1 MKVGTNSEYHLTYCS
16 NIHPGESWEEVFTQL
31 KANIPFLKKRLAED
45 KAFGVGLRLS
55 AVAAQELRVDK
66 KLDEFRQWLKKH
78 DCYVFTMN
86 GFPYG
91 SFHGEVVKDKVYRPD
106 WRTQE
111 RLDYT
116 LNLIEIL
123 ASLIPED
130 TDGGIS
136 TSPISYKPWLQSQS
150 ERDEAFKQASKK
162 LAECA
167 RTMAH
172 ILEQDGKEL
181 HIDIEPEPD
190 CLIENTVE
198 TVDFFK
204 NWLFP
209 EGAKYLYDQ
218 YDIPEMEGK
227 SMLRQ
232 HIRICYDTCHFAVEY
247 ENPGKTINTFDEAG
261 IRIGKVQI
269 SAALK
274 VHFTNLSQRQE
285 TARKLQPFAEDTYL
299 HQVVERRQDQSLMQY
314 RDLDEALTAIDN
326 GKAEEWRIHY
336 HVPIFIDQF
345 DGLEST
351 QDSITES
358 LNILSERNDC
368 THFEIETYT
377 WDVLP
382 KHLKTNLLDSI
393 EREYKW
399 TLGHF

>member
-1 MKVGTNSEYHLTYCS
+1 MKVGTNSEFHLTYCS

-31 KANIPFLKKRLAED
+31 KANIPSLKERLADD
-45 KAFGVGLRLS
+45 KAFGIGLRLS
-55 AVAAQELRVDK
+55 ALAALELREDE
-66 KLDEFRQWLKKH
+66 KLDEFKEWLKQH

-91 SFHGEVVKDKVYRPD
+91 SFHAEVVKDKVYQPD

-123 ASLIPED
+123 AELVPED
-130 TDGGIS
+130 MDGGIS
-136 TSPISYKPWLQSQS
+136 TSPISYKPWFEPQS
-150 ERDEAFKQASKK
+150 EREDAFRESCKR

-172 ILEQDGKEL
+172 VQEQDGKEL

-190 CLIENTVE
+190 CLIENTAE
-198 TVDFFK
+198 TVDFFT

-209 EGAKYLYDQ
+209 EGAQYLSDQ
-218 YDIPEMEGK
+218 YDISETDGK
-227 SMLRQ
+227 RILRQ
-232 HIRICYDTCHFAVEY
+232 HIRVCYDTCHFAVEY
-247 ENPGKTINTFDEAG
+247 ENSRETINAFDEAG

-274 VHFTNLSQRQE
+274 VHFTDLNQREEVGQ
-285 TARKLQPFAEDTYL
+285 KLQPFAEDTYL
-299 HQVVERRQDQSLMQY
+299 HQVVERRQDQSLLQY
-314 RDLDEALTAIDN
+314 RDLGEALTAIDN

-351 QDSITES
+351 QDAITES
-358 LNILSERNDC
+358 LNILSARNDC

-399 TLGHF
+399 TLAYF

>member
-1 MKVGTNSEYHLTYCS
+1 MKVGSNSEYHLTYCS
-16 NIHPGESWEEVFTQL
+16 NIHPGESWEEVFNQL
-31 KANIPFLKKRLAED
+31 KVNIPSLKERLAKD
-45 KAFGVGLRLS
+45 KAFGIGLRLS
-55 AVAAQELRVDK
+55 AMAARELREEE
-66 KLDEFRQWLKKH
+66 KLDEFREWLKQH

-91 SFHGEVVKDKVYRPD
+91 NFHGEVVKDKVYEPD
-106 WRTQE
+106 WRNQA

-123 ASLIPED
+123 AELIPED
-130 TDGGIS
+130 MDGGIS
-136 TSPISYKPWLQSQS
+136 TSPISYKPWLERQS
-150 ERDEAFKQASKK
+150 ERDEAFKQASKR

-167 RTMAH
+167 RTMGH
-172 ILEQDGKEL
+172 IQEQAGKEL

-190 CLIENTVE
+190 CLIENTAE
-198 TVDFFK
+198 TVDFFT

-209 EGAKYLYDQ
+209 EGAKYLSDQ
-218 YDIPEMEGK
+218 YNMPATEGERI
-227 SMLRQ
+227 LRQ
-232 HIRICYDTCHFAVEY
+232 HIRVCYDTCHFAVEY
-247 ENPGKTINTFDEAG
+247 ENPRETINAFEEAG

-274 VHFTNLSQRQE
+274 VHFKNLNQRQE
-285 TARKLQPFAEDTYL
+285 VARKLQSFAEDTYL
-299 HQVVERRQDQSLMQY
+299 HQVVERRPDQSLLQY
-314 RDLDEALTAIDN
+314 RDLDEALTVIYNED
-326 GKAEEWRIHY
+326 GDEWRIHY

-351 QDSITES
+351 QDAITGS
-358 LNILSERNDC
+358 LNILRERNDC

-382 KHLKTNLLDSI
+382 DHLKSNLLDSI

-399 TLGHF
+399 TLTHF